1 MCTEIDPQ
9 PVLRPLEV
17 FDPAADGWEGKSLGG
32 VIEAGEAAMAALDAY
47 RMALHACTAP
57 LHLLRENTELKD
69 MGASLAAQVDEL
81 SRARDVIEADA
92 PLARAFTGS
101 PSWTEKPSVVL
112 SPRQINALSAPAR
125 TQSEPENTTT
135 YREVIAAA
143 ADDATL
149 PPLIAL
155 HRKNKLSQE
164 DGSADRMAVV
174 NAARDRL
181 ILQIL
186 AEMESV
192 ECETCGAREQQACR
206 TASGFIAERPH
217 APRYR
222 SSPLARANKD
232 ESWLATRRK
241 ADGWVPAPVADLL
254 DQPGGRRD
262 TGQRSAAAAT
272 DDEHWNR
279 TKLRQV
285 VGGVAESLAD
295 LDR

>member
-9 PVLRPLEV
+9 PVLRPLNV
-17 FDPAADGWEGKSLGG
+17 FDPAADGWEGQPLAD
-32 VIEAGEAAMAALDAY
+32 VVAAGEAALAALDAY
-47 RMALHACTAP
+47 RTALHACTAP

-69 MGASLAAQVDEL
+69 LEAALSAQVGQL
-81 SRARDVIEADA
+81 SKAREVIEADV
-92 PLARAFTGS
+92 PLARNFTGS

-112 SPRQINALSAPAR
+112 SPRQIAALSAPAR

-135 YREVIAAA
+135 YREVIEAAA
-143 ADDATL
+143 EDATL

-155 HRKNKLSQE
+155 SRKNKLIQG
-164 DGSADRMAVV
+164 DGDANGMAVV

-181 ILQIL
+181 ILRIL
-186 AEMESV
+186 TEMESV

-222 SSPLARANKD
+222 MSPLARANKE

-241 ADGWVPAPVADLL
+241 ADGFVPAPVADLL

-262 TGQRSAAAAT
+262 TAQRSAAAAA
-272 DDEHWNR
+272 DDQDWNR
-279 TKLRQV
+279 AKLSQV
-285 VGGVAESLAD
+285 LGGVAESLAD